1 MTNFILLPLFAALLL
16 ILAIIFKEYALGVI
30 SGMLI
35 MVIGVFMAI
44 NGFLGLDNFLTQ
56 GIAVLFIGLGFYIFI
71 EGTYEKILE
80 VFS

>member
-16 ILAIIFKEYALGVI
+16 ILAIIFTEYALGVI
-30 SGMLI
+30 SGMLL

-56 GIAVLFIGLGFYIFI
+56 GIAVIFIGLGFYIFI
-71 EGTYEKILE
+71 DGTYQKILE
-80 VFS
+80 ANI